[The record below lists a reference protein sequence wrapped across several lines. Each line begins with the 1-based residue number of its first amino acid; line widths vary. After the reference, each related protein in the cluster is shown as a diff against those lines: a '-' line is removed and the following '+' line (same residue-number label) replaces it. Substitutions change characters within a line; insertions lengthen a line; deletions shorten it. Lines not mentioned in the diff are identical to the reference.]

1 MTSLFARRLL
11 NRRHSIAA
19 AQLSANHVQLTA
31 PNSRS
36 LRGSP
41 SQSSAV
47 QDMLHQQ
54 KYDNLYNIDISKF
67 NIDTIKSEFRQY
79 GGGNITLSKDNET
92 GIAKLAISNPKIHGA
107 ISGKMMCDL
116 NDAIQELEGWNEGKG
131 LIVYSDDPKF
141 FSSGAD
147 LKFAKANDSHEGGY
161 KMSSLMHDSL
171 WRLTFLPYLTLSL
184 VKGRAIGGGAELCT
198 ATDFRVFS
206 PSGSV
211 TFVQSKMGL
220 TTGWGGGS
228 RLVKLIGQ
236 KEALKTLVKSTEIDA
251 VEAEKLGLCDL
262 ITYGEDKSL
271 YEATRWL
278 TENYIANK
286 DLDVIRGMKSICLQA
301 NFGSNLEESLEYEKL
316 IFTKS
321 WGGEAFHSAVNR
333 KVKHR

>member
-1 MTSLFARRLL
+1 
-11 NRRHSIAA
+11 
-19 AQLSANHVQLTA
+19 
-31 PNSRS
+31 
-36 LRGSP
+36 
-41 SQSSAV
+41 
-47 QDMLHQQ
+47 
-54 KYDNLYNIDISKF
+54 
-67 NIDTIKSEFRQY
+67 
-79 GGGNITLSKDNET
+79 
-92 GIAKLAISNPKIHGA
+92 
-107 ISGKMMCDL
+107 
-116 NDAIQELEGWNEGKG
+116 
-131 LIVYSDDPKF
+131 
-141 FSSGAD
+141 
-147 LKFAKANDSHEGGY
+147 
-161 KMSSLMHDSL
+161 MSTLMHDSL

-228 RLVKLIGQ
+228 RLVKIIGQ

-251 VEAEKLGLCDL
+251 EEAEKLGLCDL

-278 TENYIANK
+278 SENYIANK

>member
-1 MTSLFARRLL
+1 MTSLFARRLIT
-11 NRRHSIAA
+11 RRHSIAA
-19 AQLSANHVQLTA
+19 AQLNASHVQLAA
-31 PNSRS
+31 PRGRS
-36 LRGSP
+36 LHDSP

-47 QDMLHQQ
+47 QDMLQQQ
-54 KYDNLYNIDISKF
+54 KYDNLYNIDISKI

-161 KMSSLMHDSL
+161 KMSTLMHDSL

-228 RLVKLIGQ
+228 RLVKIIGQ

-251 VEAEKLGLCDL
+251 QEAEKLGLCDL

-286 DLDVIRGMKSICLQA
+286 DLDVIRGMKSICIQA

>member
-1 MTSLFARRLL
+1 MTSLFAKRLL
-11 NRRHSIAA
+11 TRGHSIAA
-19 AQLSANHVQLTA
+19 SQLTVSHVQLAASNT
-31 PNSRS
+31 RI
-36 LRGSP
+36 LHDSP

-47 QDMLHQQ
+47 QDMLQQQ
-54 KYDNLYNIDISKF
+54 KYDNLYNIDISKI
-67 NIDTIKSEFRQY
+67 NIDSIKSEFRQY

-161 KMSSLMHDSL
+161 KMSTLMHDSL

-228 RLVKLIGQ
+228 RLVKIIGQ

-251 VEAEKLGLCDL
+251 EEAEKLGLCDL

-278 TENYIANK
+278 SENYIANK